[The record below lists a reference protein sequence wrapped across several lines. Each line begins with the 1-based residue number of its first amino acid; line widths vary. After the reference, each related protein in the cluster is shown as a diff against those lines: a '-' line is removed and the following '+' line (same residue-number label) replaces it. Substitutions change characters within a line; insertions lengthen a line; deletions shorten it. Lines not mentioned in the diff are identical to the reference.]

1 LNIKIISPNGLDGI
15 FWLTFGDSLADSS
28 FGLFGWRRLSMFGHS
43 QLASALVFLVNL
55 AKLLKYIELR
65 RLYDSREKQ
74 SLLLENIVS
83 ELQQPA

>member
-1 LNIKIISPNGLDGI
+1 LNIERISPNGLDGI
-15 FWLTFGDSLADSS
+15 CGRTFGDRLADSS
-28 FGLFGWRRLSMFGHS
+28 FGLFGARRLAMFGHS

-55 AKLLKYIELR
+55 AKLLKYIEQR

-74 SLLLENIVS
+74 SLVLENFVS